1 MRKNSFPGWER
12 CNAEIEEYNNEAKKL
27 MSRLG
32 VGFNDLYAV
41 VKSFDECCYADRTH
55 FNEKGARMLADEIIK
70 NTGGI

>member
-1 MRKNSFPGWER
+1 MG
-12 CNAEIEEYNNEAKKL
+12 
-27 MSRLG
+27 RLG

-41 VKSFDECCYADRTH
+41 SKSFDECCYADRTH